1 MLTFCSKGRCFLGEK
16 LKDLEEVEG
25 KPIMAADVAITDI
38 LKKQEGKETFEKKR
52 FLSSDEPHQRVE
64 PRKNLKSSVAVAEL
78 IHRPDRQTNRQR
90 DRQADRQ
97 TDKQTEPSDRS
108 AEAPSS
114 LFQLS
119 EDNLRFER

>member
-1 MLTFCSKGRCFLGEK
+1 
-16 LKDLEEVEG
+16 
-25 KPIMAADVAITDI
+25 MAADVAITDI

-52 FLSSDEPHQRVE
+52 FSSSDEPHQRVE

-78 IHRPDRQTNRQR
+78 IHRPDRQTNRQT
-90 DRQADRQ
+90 DRQTGRQ

-108 AEAPSS
+108 AEASSS

-119 EDNLRFER
+119 EVVGLTIYALSVNGRLFK